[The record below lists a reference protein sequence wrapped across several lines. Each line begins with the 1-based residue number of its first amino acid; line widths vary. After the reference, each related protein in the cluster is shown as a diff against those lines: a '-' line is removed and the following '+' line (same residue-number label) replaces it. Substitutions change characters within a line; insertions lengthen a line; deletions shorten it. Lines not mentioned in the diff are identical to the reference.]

1 MAVQEQ
7 VYGLNDVVSK
17 MNPTAPEL
25 PPEIAAPNAM
35 IPQEVAEECGVMA
48 QAMEH
53 QAASINGTRAIGGH
67 ADPAYLFGRA
77 SRALTIAR
85 QTIIHLSGLHQ
96 ILPPVPEDK
105 PNPTA
110 PVVQPP
116 AQPGAVDTGA
126 PTVNKQAKAAPK
138 P

>member
-1 MAVQEQ
+1 MSVQEQ
-7 VYGLNDVVSK
+7 VYGLNDVVAK

-25 PPEIAAPNAM
+25 PPEIAAPDAM

-53 QAASINGTRAIGGH
+53 QAASVNGTRAIGGH

-85 QTIIHLSGLHQ
+85 QTIISLSGLKQ
-96 ILPPVPEDK
+96 TMG
-105 PNPTA
+105 N
-110 PVVQPP
+110 P
-116 AQPGAVDTGA
+116 AQPATQPAAQPTQPVATDTGA
-126 PTVNKQAKAAPK
+126 PTVNKQTKAAPK